1 MTNHEIE
8 KLAKEYCHQYLNDAF
23 RIEPYFSKATD
34 DNEYIITQS
43 FKAGYLKGVEAEKL
57 NYKNSIE
64 HEMAVVR
71 TEYLKVITAL
81 VDDSS
86 KLEKQLAIAK
96 EALDKNV
103 KTIGNFMD
111 RLSVEGIGNP
121 DISTARLGTI
131 EALHCFKRSRSALEQ
146 IERGDK

>member
-43 FKAGYLKGVEAEKL
+43 FKAGYLKGVEAERKRCIEIT
-57 NYKNSIE
+57 NKIIEKEVSPFGARSI
-64 HEMAVVR
+64 
-71 TEYLKVITAL
+71 K
-81 VDDSS
+81 
-86 KLEKQLAIAK
+86 
-96 EALDKNV
+96 
-103 KTIGNFMD
+103 
-111 RLSVEGIGNP
+111 
-121 DISTARLGTI
+121 
-131 EALHCFKRSRSALEQ
+131 EQ